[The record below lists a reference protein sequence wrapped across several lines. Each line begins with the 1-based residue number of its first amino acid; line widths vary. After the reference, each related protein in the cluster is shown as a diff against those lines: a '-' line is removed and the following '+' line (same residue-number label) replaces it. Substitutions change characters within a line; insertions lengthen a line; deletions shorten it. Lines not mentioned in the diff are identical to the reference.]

1 MHLSQICMA
10 IINVKHQFP
19 PKLCNVYKCVYM
31 VVGLCASHLEDLGV
45 VEHLALVAT
54 FPC

>member
-1 MHLSQICMA
+1 MHLSLKMA
-10 IINVKHQFP
+10 MLIYVKHQFP